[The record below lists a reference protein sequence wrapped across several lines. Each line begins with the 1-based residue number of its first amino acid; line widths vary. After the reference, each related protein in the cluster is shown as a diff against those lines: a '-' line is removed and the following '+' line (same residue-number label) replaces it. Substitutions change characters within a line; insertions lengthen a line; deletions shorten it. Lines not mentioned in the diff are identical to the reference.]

1 MIITGVGSLP
11 FKDPAA
17 AVEYV
22 MKYDI
27 PYMPE
32 LTQLGES
39 MDKYLN
45 STEPLSS
52 ATPFS
57 EHSLE
62 IAKMQ
67 CVGPVTAMNLGLDED
82 MATLKIIDHISRHLK
97 FIDAKKIILFLDEPV
112 LGQSGLPFARMWE
125 NVFEEFDVVRGIHTC
140 GNMLWDQLFSAQI
153 EIINFDAAQYDITR
167 YYDERTKRIAWG
179 VQTAEDIK
187 DWRSGDL
194 ITPACGLNESS
205 VEECNKILENLQSIK
220 SRYVD

>member
-22 MKYDI
+22 LKYDI

-52 ATPFS
+52 APFFS

-97 FIDAKKIILFLDEPV
+97 YIDAKKIILF
-112 LGQSGLPFARMWE
+112 GLPFAKMWE

-205 VEECNKILENLQSIK
+205 EAECEEVLENLKSIK